1 MHRSGNGDCNYYRVC
16 RVNFEMEQLP
26 FDKRS
31 GKIWFNNELVEW
43 QDARVH
49 VISHGMHYA
58 SLVFEGL
65 RVYNKKIFK
74 LEDHTKRLFHS
85 ARRLDIQ
92 IPYSEKELNKATLK
106 LVEDQQIQNGYIRP
120 FIWRGSEMMGVSAQ
134 KTKINVAI
142 AIWDWPAYFDT
153 KLKQKGIKLNIS
165 KWQRPPQNSSPWD
178 SKAAGLYMICTL
190 SKHEAEKQ
198 GYTDSLM
205 LDHEGN
211 IAEATSANIFFK
223 DDKGELHTPIPDSF
237 LDGITRKTVIDL
249 AKSKNIKIHERKIS
263 PDELSNFK
271 GCFITGTAA
280 EITPVGNITDN
291 KFEVCNLIK
300 DLSASYEALVGKN
313 S

>member
-1 MHRSGNGDCNYYRVC
+1 
-16 RVNFEMEQLP
+16 MEQLP

-85 ARRLDIQ
+85 AKIMDMQ
-92 IPYSEKELNKATLK
+92 IPFSESEINEATLK
-106 LVEDQQIQNGYIRP
+106 LVKSQNIENGYIRP
-120 FIWRGSEMMGVSAQ
+120 FVWRGSEMMGVSAQ

-142 AIWDWPAYFDT
+142 AIWDWPTYFDP
-153 KLKQKGIKLNIS
+153 KLKLKGIKLNIS

-190 SKHEAEKQ
+190 SKHEAEKN
-198 GYTDSLM
+198 GFTDSLM

-223 DDKGELHTPIPDSF
+223 DKNNELNTPIPDSF
-237 LDGITRKTVIDL
+237 LDGITRKTVIEI
-249 AKSKNIKIHERKIS
+249 AKSKNIKINERKIS
-263 PDELSNFK
+263 PDELSNFT

-280 EITPVGNITDN
+280 EITPVSSILNN
-291 KFEVCNLIK
+291 NFKVCDTIL
-300 DLSASYEALVGKN
+300 DLSSTYDKLVGKV
-313 S
+313 

>member
-1 MHRSGNGDCNYYRVC
+1 MQ
-16 RVNFEMEQLP
+16 QLP

-31 GKIWFNNELVEW
+31 GKIWFNNELCEW

-65 RVYNKKIFK
+65 RVYNSKIFK
-74 LEDHTKRLFHS
+74 LEEHTDRLFKS
-85 ARRLDIQ
+85 AKILDMN
-92 IPYSEKELNKATLK
+92 IPYSYDEIVKATKK
-106 LVEDQQIQNGYIRP
+106 LVSDQGIENGYIRP
-120 FIWRGSEMMGVSAQ
+120 FVWRGSEMMGVSAQ
-134 KTKINVAI
+134 NTKINVAI
-142 AIWDWPAYFDT
+142 AIWDWPTYFDPDL
-153 KLKQKGIKLNIS
+153 KLKGIKLNIS
-165 KWQRPPQNSSPWD
+165 KWQRPPQNSSPWE

-190 SKHEAEKQ
+190 SKHQAEKD

-223 DDKGELHTPIPDSF
+223 DENNELHTPIPDSF
-237 LDGITRKTVIDL
+237 LDGITRKTVIEL

-263 PDELSNFK
+263 PTELNKFK

-280 EITPVGNITDN
+280 EITPVGNILDN
-291 KFEVCNLIK
+291 NFEVCDLIK
-300 DLSASYEALVGKN
+300 DLSLSYEKLVGK
-313 S
+313 

>member
-1 MHRSGNGDCNYYRVC
+1 MQ
-16 RVNFEMEQLP
+16 QLP

-31 GKIWFNNELVEW
+31 GKIWFNNELCEW

-65 RVYNKKIFK
+65 RVYNSKIFK
-74 LEDHTKRLFHS
+74 LEEHTDRLFKS
-85 ARRLDIQ
+85 AKILDMK
-92 IPYSEKELNKATLK
+92 IPYSYDEIINATKK
-106 LVEDQQIQNGYIRP
+106 LVTDQDVQNGYIRP
-120 FIWRGSEMMGVSAQ
+120 FVWRGSEMMGVSAQ

-142 AIWDWPAYFDT
+142 AIWDWPTYFDPDL
-153 KLKQKGIKLNIS
+153 KLKGIKLNIS
-165 KWQRPPQNSSPWD
+165 KWQRPPQNSSPWE

-190 SKHEAEKQ
+190 SKHQAEKD

-223 DDKGELHTPIPDSF
+223 DENNELHTPIPDSF
-237 LDGITRKTVIDL
+237 LDGITRKTVIEL

-263 PDELSNFK
+263 PTELSNFK

-280 EITPVGNITDN
+280 EITPVGNILDY
-291 KFEVCNLIK
+291 KFEVCDLIK
-300 DLSASYEALVGKN
+300 DLSLSYEKLVGK
-313 S
+313 

>member
-1 MHRSGNGDCNYYRVC
+1 MQ
-16 RVNFEMEQLP
+16 QLS

-31 GKIWFNNELVEW
+31 GKIWFNNELCEW

-49 VISHGMHYA
+49 IISHGMHYA

-74 LEDHTKRLFHS
+74 LKEHTDRLFNS
-85 ARRLDIQ
+85 AKILDMK
-92 IPYSEKELNKATLK
+92 IPYSCNEIMEATKK
-106 LVEDQQIQNGYIRP
+106 LVSDQNIENGYIRP
-120 FIWRGSEMMGVSAQ
+120 FVWRGSEMMGVSAQ
-134 KTKINVAI
+134 NTKINVAI
-142 AIWDWPAYFDT
+142 AIWDWPTYFNPEL
-153 KLKQKGIKLNIS
+153 KLKGIKLNIS
-165 KWQRPPQNSSPWD
+165 KWQRPPQNSSPWE

-190 SKHEAEKQ
+190 SKHQAEKD

-223 DDKGELHTPIPDSF
+223 DEKDELHTPIPDSF
-237 LDGITRKTVIDL
+237 LNGITRKTVIDL

-263 PDELSNFK
+263 PNELSNFK

-280 EITPVGNITDN
+280 EITPVGNILDN
-291 KFEVCNLIK
+291 NFEVCDLIK
-300 DLSASYEALVGKN
+300 NLSLSYEELVGKN
-313 S
+313 

>member
-1 MHRSGNGDCNYYRVC
+1 MQ
-16 RVNFEMEQLP
+16 QLP

-31 GKIWFNNELVEW
+31 GKIWFNNELCEW

-49 VISHGMHYA
+49 IISHGMHYA

-65 RVYNKKIFK
+65 RVYNTKIFK
-74 LEDHTKRLFHS
+74 LEEQTERLFNS
-85 ARRLDIQ
+85 AKILDMK
-92 IPYSEKELNKATLK
+92 IPYSFNEITEATKK
-106 LVEDQQIQNGYIRP
+106 LVSDQNIKNGYIRP
-120 FIWRGSEMMGVSAQ
+120 FVWRGSEMMGVSAQ
-134 KTKINVAI
+134 NTKINVAI
-142 AIWDWPAYFDT
+142 AIWDWPTYFDPNL
-153 KLKQKGIKLNIS
+153 KLKGIKLNIS
-165 KWQRPPQNSSPWD
+165 KWQRPPQNSSPWE

-190 SKHEAEKQ
+190 SKHQAEKE

-223 DDKGELHTPIPDSF
+223 DEKDELHTPIPDSF

-249 AKSKNIKIHERKIS
+249 AKSKNIKINERKIS

-280 EITPVGNITDN
+280 EITPVGNINDN
-291 KFEVCNLIK
+291 NFEVCDLIK
-300 DLSASYEALVGKN
+300 DLSNSYEKLVGKN
-313 S
+313 

>member
-1 MHRSGNGDCNYYRVC
+1 MQ
-16 RVNFEMEQLP
+16 QLP

-31 GKIWFNNELVEW
+31 GNIWFNNELCEW

-49 VISHGMHYA
+49 IISHGMHYA

-65 RVYNKKIFK
+65 RVYNTKIFK
-74 LEDHTKRLFHS
+74 LEEHTDRLFNS
-85 ARRLDIQ
+85 AQILDMK
-92 IPYSEKELNKATLK
+92 IPYSYDEIIKATKK
-106 LVEDQQIQNGYIRP
+106 LVSDQNIQNGYVRP
-120 FIWRGSEMMGVSAQ
+120 FVWRGSEMMGVSAQ
-134 KTKINVAI
+134 NTKINVAI
-142 AIWDWPAYFDT
+142 AIWEWPTYFDSDL
-153 KLKQKGIKLNIS
+153 KLKGIKLNIS
-165 KWQRPPQNSSPWD
+165 KWQRPPQNSSPWQ

-190 SKHEAEKQ
+190 SKHQAEKE

-223 DDKGELHTPIPDSF
+223 DEKNELHTPIPDSF

-263 PDELSNFK
+263 PNELSDFK

-280 EITPVGNITDN
+280 EVTPVGKILDN
-291 KFEVCNLIK
+291 SFEVCDLIK
-300 DLSASYEALVGKN
+300 DLSSSYEKLVGKN
-313 S
+313 D

>member
-1 MHRSGNGDCNYYRVC
+1 
-16 RVNFEMEQLP
+16 MEQLP

-85 ARRLDIQ
+85 AKRLDIKV
-92 IPYSEKELNKATLK
+92 PYSEKELNEATVK
-106 LVEDQQIQNGYIRP
+106 LVDDQKIQNGYIRP
-120 FIWRGSEMMGVSAQ
+120 FVWRGSEMMGVSAQ

-142 AIWDWPAYFDT
+142 AIWDWPAYFDA

-165 KWQRPPQNSSPWD
+165 KWRRPPQNSSPWD

-223 DDKGELHTPIPDSF
+223 DTNDELNTPIPDSF
-237 LDGITRKTVIDL
+237 LDGITRKTVIEI
-249 AKSKNIKIHERKIS
+249 AKSKGIKINERKIS
-263 PDELSNFK
+263 PKEIQSFK

-280 EITPVGNITDN
+280 EITPVASIKDCT
-291 KFEVCNLIK
+291 FEVCEMIL
-300 DLSASYEALVGKN
+300 DLSSTYEKIVGKV
-313 S
+313 

>member
-1 MHRSGNGDCNYYRVC
+1 MQ
-16 RVNFEMEQLP
+16 QLP
-26 FDKRS
+26 FDQRS
-31 GKIWFNNELVEW
+31 GKIWFNNELCEW

-49 VISHGMHYA
+49 IISHGMHYA

-74 LEDHTKRLFHS
+74 LTEHTERLFNS
-85 ARRLDIQ
+85 AKILDMKV
-92 IPYSEKELNKATLK
+92 PYSFDEIIEATKK
-106 LVEDQQIQNGYIRP
+106 LVSDQSIENGYIRP

-134 KTKINVAI
+134 NTKINVAI
-142 AIWDWPAYFDT
+142 AIWDWPTYFNPEL
-153 KLKQKGIKLNIS
+153 KLKGIKLNIS
-165 KWQRPPQNSSPWD
+165 KWQRPPQNSSPWE

-190 SKHEAEKQ
+190 SKHQAEKD

-223 DDKGELHTPIPDSF
+223 DKNNELHTPIPDSF

-249 AKSKNIKIHERKIS
+249 AKSKNIKINERKIS
-263 PDELSNFK
+263 PNEISNFK

-280 EITPVGNITDN
+280 EITPVGNILDN
-291 KFEVCNLIK
+291 KFEVCDLIK
-300 DLSASYEALVGKN
+300 DLSSSYEKLVGKN
-313 S
+313 

>member
-1 MHRSGNGDCNYYRVC
+1 MQ
-16 RVNFEMEQLP
+16 QLP

-31 GKIWFNNELVEW
+31 GKIWFNNELCEW

-49 VISHGMHYA
+49 IISHGMHYA

-65 RVYNKKIFK
+65 RVYNTKIFK
-74 LEDHTKRLFHS
+74 LEEHTERLFNS
-85 ARRLDIQ
+85 AKILDMK
-92 IPYSEKELNKATLK
+92 IPYSFNEIIEATKK
-106 LVEDQQIQNGYIRP
+106 LVSDQNIKNGYIRP
-120 FIWRGSEMMGVSAQ
+120 FVWRGSEMMGVSAQ
-134 KTKINVAI
+134 STKINVAI
-142 AIWDWPAYFDT
+142 AIWDWPTYFDPNL
-153 KLKQKGIKLNIS
+153 KLKGIKLNIS
-165 KWQRPPQNSSPWD
+165 KWQRPPQNSSPWE

-190 SKHEAEKQ
+190 SKHHAEKE

-223 DDKGELHTPIPDSF
+223 DEKDELHTPIPDSF

-249 AKSKNIKIHERKIS
+249 AKSKNIKINERKIS

-280 EITPVGNITDN
+280 EITPVGNINDN
-291 KFEVCNLIK
+291 NFEVCDLIK
-300 DLSASYEALVGKN
+300 DLSNSYEKLVGKN
-313 S
+313 

>member
-1 MHRSGNGDCNYYRVC
+1 MQ
-16 RVNFEMEQLP
+16 QLP

-31 GKIWFNNELVEW
+31 GKIWFNNELCEW

-49 VISHGMHYA
+49 IISHGMHYA

-65 RVYNKKIFK
+65 RVYNTKIFK
-74 LEDHTKRLFHS
+74 LDEHIERLFNS
-85 ARRLDIQ
+85 ARILDMK
-92 IPYSEKELNKATLK
+92 IPYSNQEIIEATKK
-106 LVEDQQIQNGYIRP
+106 LISDQNIKDGYIRP
-120 FIWRGSEMMGVSAQ
+120 FAWRGSEMMGVSAQ
-134 KTKINVAI
+134 NTKINVAI
-142 AIWDWPAYFDT
+142 AIWDWPTYFDPT
-153 KLKQKGIKLNIS
+153 LKLKGIKLNIS
-165 KWQRPPQNSSPWD
+165 KWQRPPQNSSPWQ

-190 SKHEAEKQ
+190 SKHQAEKE

-223 DDKGELHTPIPDSF
+223 DKNNELHTPIPDSF

-249 AKSKNIKIHERKIS
+249 AKSKNIKINERKIS
-263 PDELSNFK
+263 PNELSNFV

-280 EITPVGNITDN
+280 EITPVANILDN
-291 KFEVCNLIK
+291 KFEVCDLIK
-300 DLSASYEALVGKN
+300 DLSSGYEMLVGKN

>member
-1 MHRSGNGDCNYYRVC
+1 MQ
-16 RVNFEMEQLP
+16 QLP

-31 GKIWFNNELVEW
+31 GKIWFNNELCEW

-49 VISHGMHYA
+49 IISHGMHYA

-65 RVYNKKIFK
+65 RVYNTKIFK
-74 LEDHTKRLFHS
+74 LEEHTDRLFNS
-85 ARRLDIQ
+85 AKILDMK
-92 IPYSEKELNKATLK
+92 IPYSYNEINEAIKK
-106 LVEDQQIQNGYIRP
+106 LVSDQDIQNGYIRP

-134 KTKINVAI
+134 NTKINVAI
-142 AIWDWPAYFDT
+142 AIWDWPAYFDPDL
-153 KLKQKGIKLNIS
+153 KLKGIKLNIS
-165 KWQRPPQNSSPWD
+165 KWQRPPQNSSPWE

-190 SKHEAEKQ
+190 SKHQAEKD

-223 DDKGELHTPIPDSF
+223 DKNNELHTPVPDSF

-249 AKSKNIKIHERKIS
+249 AKSKNIKINERKIS
-263 PDELSNFK
+263 PKELSNFK

-280 EITPVGNITDN
+280 EITPVGNILDI
-291 KFEVCNLIK
+291 KFEVCDLIK
-300 DLSASYEALVGKN
+300 DLSSSYEMLVGKN
-313 S
+313 K